1 MMITKPKE
9 LMNKWELYYF
19 DVCKTIASK
28 SKDPSTKVGSVII
41 GEDGEIRS
49 TGWNGFAR
57 RVNDLPE
64 RYADREFKYK
74 LVVHAEYNAICNAA
88 RVGIPL
94 RGCSLYVYP
103 LIICNECA
111 KGIIQVG
118 IREVFMYAPVL
129 KDIEKLSDNIKGW
142 MNTFEITQLMFE
154 EANIRYTV
162 YV

>member
-1 MMITKPKE
+1 MITKPKE